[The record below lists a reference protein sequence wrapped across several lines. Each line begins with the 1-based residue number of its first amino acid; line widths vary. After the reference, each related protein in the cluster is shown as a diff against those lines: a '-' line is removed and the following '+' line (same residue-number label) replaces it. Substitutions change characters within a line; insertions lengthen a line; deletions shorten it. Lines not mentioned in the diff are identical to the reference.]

1 MKKVSTKQNQRHIC
15 LMKKRTLREDKR
27 KVVRSKVVIQ
37 MNKIKIAGRRI
48 QKAQKRMM
56 RLARG

>member
-1 MKKVSTKQNQRHIC
+1 MKKVSTKQNQRHIR

>member
-1 MKKVSTKQNQRHIC
+1 MKKVSTKQNQRH
-15 LMKKRTLREDKR
+15 
-27 KVVRSKVVIQ
+27 IQ

>member
-1 MKKVSTKQNQRHIC
+1 MKKVSTKQNQRHIR

-27 KVVRSKVVIQ
+27 KIVRSKVVIQ